1 MSTHKYYKILELPP
15 GASEDAIKKS
25 YRKLSLKHHP
35 DRNNNSEESKRK
47 FQEINEAYERLTSS
61 EEEKIN
67 NGFNEAEM
75 FNAENIFNMFQGN
88 MGGFNNIKIQINKPP
103 AIIKNITISLKDAY
117 LGIMLPVE
125 IERSIIE
132 ENQKKIE
139 KETIYIN
146 IPRGTDKNEIIIYRN
161 KGNITRTG
169 LIGDIKII
177 INIEENKNFERHGL
191 DLILNKTITLKEALC
206 GCEFYIEHLSGKR
219 YKVTNSATN
228 TILSPNYIKLIPKL
242 GFARKNHVGNLCIK
256 FNIVFPKTL
265 THDQISQLNNIL

>member
-1 MSTHKYYKILELPP
+1 MSNHKYYKILELQP
-15 GASEDAIKKS
+15 GASEEAIKKS

-47 FQEINEAYERLTSS
+47 FQEINEAYERLTSN
-61 EEEKIN
+61 EEAKTD

-88 MGGFNNIKIQINKPP
+88 MGGFNNINIQINKPP
-103 AIIKNITISLKDAY
+103 AIIKNITITLKDAY

-146 IPRGTDKNEIIIYRN
+146 IPRGIDRNEIIIYRN
-161 KGNITRTG
+161 KGHITPTG
-169 LIGDIKII
+169 LVGDIKII
-177 INIEENKNFERHGL
+177 IM
-191 DLILNKTITLKEALC
+191 
-206 GCEFYIEHLSGKR
+206 
-219 YKVTNSATN
+219 
-228 TILSPNYIKLIPKL
+228 
-242 GFARKNHVGNLCIK
+242 RK
-256 FNIVFPKTL
+256 
-265 THDQISQLNNIL
+265 